1 MSLIDES
8 RENMPAATQVATTIP
23 SKTKGRRRSGRPDW
37 REYLPYIALA
47 LILIA
52 VVILVPGARSYSGF
66 ELLLSASTA
75 AILAAMA
82 QMFIITAGDIDLSLG
97 AYVGL
102 INVLCATQLD
112 KNPGLAIVAMIASF
126 VAYVLMGIIIHVR
139 RIPSIVVTL
148 GASLVWLGTA
158 ILILPSPG
166 GAAPNWLIG
175 FFNLSPPLIP
185 LPILILPSPGGA
197 APNWLI
203 GFFNLNPPLIPLP
216 ILIALA
222 AGAFGHIFM
231 MRTAYGVILRGMGA
245 NAKAIRRAGWSLL
258 RGYIVLYAMAAVF
271 GILAGLAVT
280 GLTTSGDANVSLD
293 YTLLTIASVILGG
306 GEFSGGKSAAFGTVV
321 GAITMSLAGSLLVF
335 LQLSPDY
342 QLGVQGLIL
351 ILVLAGRSVGRQ
363 KEA

>member
-23 SKTKGRRRSGRPDW
+23 SKAKGRRRSGRPDW

-52 VVILVPGARSYSGF
+52 VLILVPGARSYSGF

-112 KNPGLAIVAMIASF
+112 KNPGLAIGAMIVSF

-175 FFNLSPPLIP
+175 FFNLSPPI
-185 LPILILPSPGGA
+185 
-197 APNWLI
+197 
-203 GFFNLNPPLIPLP
+203 IPLP

-222 AGAFGHIFM
+222 AGGFGHIFM

-258 RGYIVLYAMAAVF
+258 RGYTVLYAMAAVF

-306 GEFSGGKSAAFGTVV
+306 GEFTGGKSAAFGTVV

>member
-1 MSLIDES
+1 MSLIDDS
-8 RENMPAATQVATTIP
+8 REGVASATQPATTIP
-23 SKTKGRRRSGRPDW
+23 LKTKARRRSRLPEW
-37 REYLPYIALA
+37 RESLPYIALA

-52 VVILVPGARSYSGF
+52 VEIAVPGARSYSGF
-66 ELLLSASTA
+66 ALLLSASTA
-75 AILAAMA
+75 TILAAMA

-97 AYVGL
+97 AFVGM
-102 INVLCATQLD
+102 INVLCATQLAT
-112 KNPGLAIVAMIASF
+112 NPGLAVGAMIASLL
-126 VAYVLMGIIIHVR
+126 AYVLMGVIIHVR
-139 RIPSIVVTL
+139 RIPSIIVTL
-148 GASLVWLGTA
+148 GMSFVWLGIA

-166 GAAPNWLIG
+166 GQAPD
-175 FFNLSPPLIP
+175 
-185 LPILILPSPGGA
+185 
-197 APNWLI
+197 WLI
-203 GFFNLNPPLIPLP
+203 GFFNLNPPFIPMP
-216 ILIALA
+216 VLIALV

-231 MRTAYGVILRGMGA
+231 MRTAYGVILRGIGG

-258 RGYIVLYAMAAVF
+258 RAHVTLYAMAAVF

-306 GEFSGGKSAAFGTVV
+306 GEFSGGKAAAFGTVI

-351 ILVLAGRSVGRQ
+351 ILVLAARAVGKQ

>member
-1 MSLIDES
+1 MSLIDHTEES
-8 RENMPAATQVATTIP
+8 MPPAAGLATTVP
-23 SKTKGRRRSGRPDW
+23 SRKALSSSRRADW

-52 VVILVPGARSYSGF
+52 VLILVPGARSYSGF
-66 ELLLSASTA
+66 ALLLSASTA

-97 AYVGL
+97 AFVGL
-102 INVLCATQLD
+102 INVICATQLAKD
-112 KNPGLAIVAMIASF
+112 PPLAIGAMIASF
-126 VAYVLMGIIIHVR
+126 VVYVLMGTLIHVR

-148 GASLVWLGTA
+148 GASFVWLGLA
-158 ILILPSPG
+158 
-166 GAAPNWLIG
+166 
-175 FFNLSPPLIP
+175 
-185 LPILILPSPGGA
+185 ILILPSPGGA

-258 RGYIVLYAMAAVF
+258 RGYMVLYAMGAVF

-306 GEFSGGKSAAFGTVV
+306 GAFSGGKSAAFGTVV

-363 KEA
+363 REA

>member
-1 MSLIDES
+1 MSMIDES
-8 RENMPAATQVATTIP
+8 RESMPTATQSATTLP
-23 SKTKGRRRSGRPDW
+23 SKTKARRLSGRLDW
-37 REYLPYIALA
+37 HEYLPYIALA

-52 VVILVPGARSYSGF
+52 VEITVPGARSYSGF
-66 ELLLSASTA
+66 ALLLSASTA

-97 AYVGL
+97 AFVGL
-102 INVLCATQLD
+102 INVLCATQLE
-112 KNPGLAIVAMIASF
+112 KNPAIAIGAMIVSLL
-126 VAYVLMGIIIHVR
+126 AYVLMGVIIHAR

-148 GASLVWLGTA
+148 GASFVWLGIA
-158 ILILPSPG
+158 ILVLPSPG
-166 GAAPNWLIG
+166 GEAPG
-175 FFNLSPPLIP
+175 
-185 LPILILPSPGGA
+185 
-197 APNWLI
+197 WLI

-216 ILIALA
+216 VVIAVA

-231 MRTAYGVILRGMGA
+231 MRTAYGVILRGMGG

-258 RGYIVLYAMAAVF
+258 RGYIALYAVAAVF
-271 GILAGLAVT
+271 GILAGVAVT
-280 GLTTSGDANVSLD
+280 GLTTAGDASVSLD

-306 GEFSGGKSAAFGTVV
+306 GEFTGGKAAPFGTVI

-351 ILVLAGRSVGRQ
+351 ILVLAARSTGKR